1 MVTCGGDGGGGGGG
15 DDVAAAATM
24 VRARACVPA
33 ASVRARVLVS
43 EYDNVRGE
51 RCPLFA
57 LFRFGLSLSLHLSLR
72 VSLSLFFVVSLSL
85 MISLPP
91 SLSVRSFV
99 SRCLGGMVQR
109 AGEPI
114 PFDGQV

>member
-15 DDVAAAATM
+15 DDVAVAATV
-24 VRARACVPA
+24 VRARSCVPA

-43 EYDNVRGE
+43 EYDNIRGE

-57 LFRFGLSLSLHLSLR
+57 LFRFELFLFLFTSLSLSFFSLCLSLAYD
-72 VSLSLFFVVSLSL
+72 LS
-85 MISLPP
+85 P
-91 SLSVRSFV
+91 SLSVLSFL